1 MVARAACGLLPLVIF
16 CLRLC
21 VRRKAVEVCVV
32 CLAIGCY
39 RHAGTRGRNGSRHRP
54 TAQAELLSAPQEHP
68 SHFTA
73 IGGIGI
79 EIWTMSNGIAYD
91 NLLVTHDETVAAEVA
106 AKTWKLKSER
116 EKTKA
121 KSGAVRLRLYKRLCA
136 AVAAV
141 LALPAAST
149 HAARACDGTYV

>member
-1 MVARAACGLLPLVIF
+1 
-16 CLRLC
+16 
-21 VRRKAVEVCVV
+21 
-32 CLAIGCY
+32 
-39 RHAGTRGRNGSRHRP
+39 
-54 TAQAELLSAPQEHP
+54 
-68 SHFTA
+68 
-73 IGGIGI
+73 
-79 EIWTMSNGIAYD
+79 MSNGIAYD

>member
-1 MVARAACGLLPLVIF
+1 M
-16 CLRLC
+16 LR
-21 VRRKAVEVCVV
+21 KSVEVCVD
-32 CLAIGCY
+32 CLAIVAIATWVLADLRVVGI
-39 RHAGTRGRNGSRHRP
+39 GRASRK
-54 TAQAELLSAPQEHP
+54 AVGPQEHP
-68 SHFTA
+68 SHFSA

-91 NLLVTHDETVAAEVA
+91 NLLVTHDETVAADVA